1 MPAGEP
7 AQLRHWGSDGGARE
21 YLRRIPR
28 DRPGP
33 RGPGFE
39 GDDVVGELHD
49 PLEPVLGED
58 HRQSAV
64 ENEPRERGKDVLSRA
79 RIERSE
85 EHTSELQS
93 RFDIVCRL
101 LLEK

>member
-1 MPAGEP
+1 GAAKRRGGAAGFADGEGEGMPAGEP

-21 YLRRIPR
+21 YLRQIPR

-79 RIERSE
+79 RIER
-85 EHTSELQS
+85 
-93 RFDIVCRL
+93 RG
-101 LLEK
+101 